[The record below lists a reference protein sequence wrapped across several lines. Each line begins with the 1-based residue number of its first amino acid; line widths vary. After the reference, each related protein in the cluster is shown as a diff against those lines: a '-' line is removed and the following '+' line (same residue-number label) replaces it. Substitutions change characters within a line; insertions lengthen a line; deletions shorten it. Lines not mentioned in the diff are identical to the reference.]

1 MIRLFYK
8 LALSRLAG
16 MYKYIGTEE
25 TISALKHLSNELP
38 VRSFAKLLRPDIKM
52 RRIFRLCNPPEDIVL
67 GSEAWEARLGKRGGG
82 GSALFWNMLTQSG
95 YNPNRAPFNRP

>member
-1 MIRLFYK
+1 MASLV
-8 LALSRLAG
+8 LTDSSQLTSDSQHLG

-67 GSEAWEARLGKRGGG
+67 GSEGREGVELDMELRKYIWKEH
-82 GSALFWNMLTQSG
+82 T
-95 YNPNRAPFNRP
+95 